1 VYDLN
6 VAERVNVKLT
16 IIEESLTC
24 KILFENGKG
33 GGWATMCAREAA
45 LRETL
50 AALVGALNSTPA
62 ESKLEITAPDWM
74 KQELAKR
81 GYPV

>member
-1 VYDLN
+1 M
-6 VAERVNVKLT
+6 AEWVKVKLT
-16 IIEESLTC
+16 VIEEGMMC

-33 GGWATMCAREAA
+33 GGWATMCAREVA

-50 AALVGALNSTPA
+50 AALVGALNSAPA
-62 ESKLEITAPDWM
+62 ESKLDIVTPDWLR
-74 KQELAKR
+74 QELAKR